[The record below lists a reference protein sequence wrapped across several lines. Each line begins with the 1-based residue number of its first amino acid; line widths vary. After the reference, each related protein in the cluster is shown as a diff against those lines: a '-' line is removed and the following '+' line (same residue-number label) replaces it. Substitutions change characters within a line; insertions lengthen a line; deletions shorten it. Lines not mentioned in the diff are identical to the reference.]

1 MSDFLFVKCAIVDNL
16 QKQGVYIAWFVHLSG
31 DVYSVCLIKWY
42 MWKLQLTWF
51 VYLYFTCIELLC
63 LIAFAKC
70 PSGVLLQFF
79 FYFIFAYSHLR
90 KECGLPKW
98 KVKLT
103 TWIDIERIILLI
115 LQTGSI
121 IDYWNFVFCNFRKDP
136 LFLELW
142 FLVVRKII
150 TIVYQVDENL
160 QIATGMFFFTSLFYN
175 FIVSIIH
182 IKIKFIF
189 NYYWSSIF

>member
-1 MSDFLFVKCAIVDNL
+1 MKITA
-16 QKQGVYIAWFVHLSG
+16 HLI
-31 DVYSVCLIKWY
+31 CLP
-42 MWKLQLTWF
+42 LL
-51 VYLYFTCIELLC
+51 YLYRATLSNCIC
-63 LIAFAKC
+63 QVSIWC
-70 PSGVLLQFF
+70 TTSVFF
-79 FYFIFAYSHLR
+79 FNLIFAYSHLR

-150 TIVYQVDENL
+150 TIAYQVDENL
-160 QIATGMFFFTSLFYN
+160 QIATGMFFYFTFLQFYC
-175 FIVSIIH
+175 FHYS
-182 IKIKFIF
+182 
-189 NYYWSSIF
+189 Y